1 MSLLAAQRPQ
11 QVERR
16 RHARVPV
23 SLFGRYML
31 HSRREFPCVTVDMS
45 PGGVRICAPVQG
57 VMGER
62 IVVYLDQVGRIE
74 GQITRL
80 LPDGFAM
87 TVGATLRKRDK
98 VAAQLTWFANRKM
111 LGLPEDR
118 RHERIVPRNTRAVLR
133 TSDGREIFVR
143 IIDVSMSGAAIGV
156 EGDFTA
162 GMTLYLGSMPA
173 KIVRKIE
180 GGLALEFFR
189 PLTDDEMT
197 QDIEFN

>member
-23 SLFGRYML
+23 ALFGRYML
-31 HSRREFPCVTVDMS
+31 NNRREFPCITVDMS
-45 PGGVRICAPVQG
+45 PGGVRLCAPVQG

-62 IVVYLDQVGRIE
+62 IVVYLDQVGRVE

-80 LPDGFAM
+80 LSDGFAM

-118 RHERIVPRNTRAVLR
+118 RHERIVPRNTRAVMR
-133 TSDGREIFVR
+133 MQDGREMFVR
-143 IIDVSMSGAAIGV
+143 IMDVSMSGAAVGV
-156 EGDFTA
+156 EGDFTS

-173 KIVRKIE
+173 KVVRRIE
-180 GGLALEFFR
+180 GGIAIEFFR
-189 PLTDDEMT
+189 PLTDDEMSP
-197 QDIEFN
+197 DITFS